1 MGGLGH
7 VSNQWQNVRSFCQVC
22 SLSKQC
28 WWPPVRDHFLVRKP
42 VDSGAQ
48 RTVGRA
54 VPISGPDSGPIS
66 SQNSLQGCLDVAGS
80 LVQETPQSLASFKK
94 YDHSLR
100 PLTQCTCKL
109 GGQMMLAAFGRFSP
123 GMRADIERF
132 WPRSPHGTLK
142 KKTVPEKS
150 LNKHGKLIQNRY
162 RNRDHFL
169 VPFLGPS

>member
-80 LVQETPQSLASFKK
+80 LVQETPQSLASFEK

-100 PLTQCTCKL
+100 PLIQCTCKL
-109 GGQMMLAAFGRFSP
+109 GGQIDASSLWKVFSWHAGGQREVLAAFATRD
-123 GMRADIERF
+123 AE
-132 WPRSPHGTLK
+132 
-142 KKTVPEKS
+142 KKTVPE
-150 LNKHGKLIQNRY
+150 
-162 RNRDHFL
+162 
-169 VPFLGPS
+169 